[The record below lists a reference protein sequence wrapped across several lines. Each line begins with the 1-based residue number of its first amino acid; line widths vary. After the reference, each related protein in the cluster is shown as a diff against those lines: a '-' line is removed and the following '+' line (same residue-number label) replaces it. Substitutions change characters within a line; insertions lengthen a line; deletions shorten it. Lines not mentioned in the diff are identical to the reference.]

1 MNDFPKKWDKVLED
15 FTDGFKNDAD
25 NYSEDDLKKCIV
37 DSNKSIAF
45 DEQTMDEDNDLAE
58 AKEEAKRLA
67 APYKDS
73 IKTAQAKSRYCV
85 WVMKNRTG
93 GS

>member
-1 MNDFPKKWDKVLED
+1 MNDFPKKCDKVLED
-15 FTDGFKNDAD
+15 FTDGFKNDDD
-25 NYSEDDLKKCIV
+25 NYSEDDLKKGIV